1 MKVGVKLYATLQ
13 EYSPPGTELGEA
25 FPVNLKGT
33 TVGELVRQLGIKEEQ
48 AKIIMVN
55 GIRIDDL
62 GHLLKEDDQVVI
74 FPPIGGG

>member
-1 MKVGVKLYATLQ
+1 MKVGVKLYAALQ

-25 FPVNLKGT
+25 FPIELEGS
-33 TVGELVRQLGIKEEQ
+33 TVGDLVNQLGIKEEH
-48 AKIIMVN
+48 AKIIIVN

-62 GHLLKEDDQVVI
+62 SHHLNEDDQVVI